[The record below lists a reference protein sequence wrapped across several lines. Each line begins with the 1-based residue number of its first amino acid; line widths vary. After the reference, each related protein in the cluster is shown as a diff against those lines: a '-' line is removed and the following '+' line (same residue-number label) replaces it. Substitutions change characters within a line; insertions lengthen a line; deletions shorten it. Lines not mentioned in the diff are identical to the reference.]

1 MAEKKMYAARH
12 VPRVIENQD
21 YYTLPNGITCLQV
34 IRYFPNN
41 IGNAIKYLWR
51 HGKKHESDIAN
62 IDKAIE
68 DLNKSMVYIKDQIK
82 LLEESK
88 AIQTK

>member
-1 MAEKKMYAARH
+1 MTEKKMYVARAT
-12 VPRVIENQD
+12 PRVIENQD
-21 YYTLPNGITCLQV
+21 YYSLPNGITCLQV

-51 HGKKHESDIAN
+51 HGKKHESDITD

-88 AIQTK
+88 LIHDK

>member
-1 MAEKKMYAARH
+1 MAEKKMHVARSKS
-12 VPRVIENQD
+12 RVIENQD
-21 YYTLPNGITCLQV
+21 YYTLPNGVTCLQV

-51 HGKKHESDIAN
+51 HGKKHESDITD

-68 DLNKSMVYIKDQIK
+68 DLNKSIVYIKDQIN

-88 AIQTK
+88 SLKVK

>member
-1 MAEKKMYAARH
+1 MAEKKMFVARSTT
-12 VPRVIENQD
+12 RVIENQD

-51 HGKKHESDIAN
+51 HGRKKEEGISDL
-62 IDKAIE
+62 DKAIE
-68 DLNKSMVYIKDQIK
+68 DLTKCMVYIKDQIE
-82 LLEESK
+82 LLKESK
-88 AIQTK
+88 GTEQ